1 VRIQQ
6 LALLV
11 VAIVSFAIG
20 GAVLLRDPRR
30 RAHVLFATFTFNI
43 ALYCFLAFLG
53 KTFAAPLLHWTS
65 LLVAVSLPATAQR
78 FFQAFLGDEAGP
90 PPLSR
95 STVVGAALCYTALIF
110 SRFIEPLHQTVWFQ
124 LAFAAYVFAGL
135 YLSVFYLYRRY
146 RATPSKVEKKR
157 LLYLVVGGVTTV
169 TASVVE
175 ILPGGFSTG
184 NVLAIVYLYFL
195 SQNLIRYRLLDLN
208 ELLGRML
215 VLGTLVF
222 ILTLIYGVLVRWVG
236 PDESGLFFFNTLLAS
251 TVVVILVEPLRTR
264 VESAIN
270 RWMFSEK
277 YELFRRIEMLRSE
290 LANVIDMR
298 VLVPRVLASL
308 EDSRRITHASVY
320 LVDPDGSGYELGGHV
335 GPKPEARFDAVTHRA
350 FFERLRRAGT
360 ISLEGIE
367 RELAARRTPSND
379 EKESLQLMM
388 RTLDQMNG
396 SVALGILSED
406 QLLGCLVL
414 RDERLREA
422 YSSDE
427 IELFRGVATSIG
439 VTLQNS
445 QVYERM
451 KERDR
456 LAALG
461 QMAAGLAH
469 EIRNP
474 LGAIK
479 GAAQFLQPSP
489 GAGGTAV
496 GTDPA
501 GTKEFLNII
510 VEEVNRL
517 NKIVSQFLDYA
528 RPYRGEQRQLEVNE
542 VIRKTLQLLAKESE
556 GKGIEVVPT
565 LVDGLPPVRADAEQ
579 LLQVFL
585 NLALNAV
592 QAMPE
597 GGRLFVSSSIRRA
610 TRRGAAAAFLEV
622 RFRDTGVGIP
632 PGDLRNLFIPFF
644 TTKEKGT
651 GLGLPISQRII
662 ENHGGTIEV
671 RSQAG
676 TGATFTVLLPVESDA
691 YAAYV
696 DKKPAVPL
704 FARPTG
710 LALPGPATPL
720 PVPLAHMPPLPLGPS
735 TPLSASA
742 PTPPPVSLE
751 AAAEA
756 ARAGRTPPPVASS
769 ATTPAP
775 AMSKTLPLGTMLPHK
790 R

>member
-1 VRIQQ
+1 MRIQQ

-20 GAVLLRDPRR
+20 GSVLLRDPRR

-43 ALYCFLAFLG
+43 SLYCFLAFLAKG
-53 KTFAAPLLHWTS
+53 VTSAFLQWTS
-65 LLVAVSLPATAQR
+65 FVVAVSLPATAQR
-78 FFQAFLGDEAGP
+78 FFQAFLGDDAGP

-95 STVVGAALCYTALIF
+95 ATVVLAAIAYGALIF
-110 SRFIEPLHQTVWFQ
+110 SRFIEPLHETFWFRA
-124 LAFAAYVFAGL
+124 AFTAYVFAGL

-146 RATPSKVEKKR
+146 LATPSKVEKKR
-157 LLYLVVGGVTTV
+157 LLYLVVGGFTTV
-169 TASVVE
+169 TASLLE
-175 ILPGGFSTG
+175 TIPNALALG
-184 NVLAIVYLYFL
+184 NLLVIVYLYFL

-222 ILTLIYGVLVRWVG
+222 ILTLIYGVLVRWVQ
-236 PDESGLFFFNTLLAS
+236 PDENGLFFFNTLIAS
-251 TVVVILVEPLRTR
+251 TAIVIMVEPLRGR
-264 VESAIN
+264 VEGTIN
-270 RWMFSEK
+270 RWMFQEK
-277 YELFRRIEMLRSE
+277 YELLRRIEMLRSE
-290 LANVIDMR
+290 LANVIDVR
-298 VLVPRVLASL
+298 VLVPRVLAAL

-320 LVDPDGSGYELGGHV
+320 FVDLDGSGFELEGHV

-350 FFERLRRAGT
+350 FFERMRRAGT

-367 RELAARRTPSND
+367 RELAARRSVSSD

-388 RTLDQMNG
+388 RTLEQMHG
-396 SVALGILSED
+396 SVALAITGED
-406 QLLGCLVL
+406 QLLGALVL

-422 YSSDE
+422 YSSEE
-427 IELFRGVATSIG
+427 IELFRGVALSIG

-479 GAAQFLQPSP
+479 GAAQLLQPTAAGQT
-489 GAGGTAV
+489 GAGAGVDA
-496 GTDPA
+496 A
-501 GTKEFLNII
+501 GTREFLNII

-517 NKIVSQFLDYA
+517 NNIVSQFLDYA
-528 RPYRGEQRQLEVNE
+528 RPYRGEQEPLEVND
-542 VIRKTLQLLAKESE
+542 VARKTLQLLAKESA
-556 GKGIEVVPT
+556 GKGIEVVPS

-579 LLQVFL
+579 LVQVFL
-585 NLALNAV
+585 NLSLNAL
-592 QAMPE
+592 QAMPD
-597 GGRLFVSSSIRRA
+597 GGRLFVSTAIRRA

-671 RSQAG
+671 RSQPG
-676 TGATFTVLLPVESDA
+676 MGATFTVLLPVESDA
-691 YAAYV
+691 YSAYV
-696 DKKPAVPL
+696 EKKPAVPAL
-704 FARPTG
+704 PRPVWS
-710 LALPGPATPL
+710 LPGPATP
-720 PVPLAHMPPLPLGPS
+720 PPLLVGARLGAVPGLAGS
-735 TPLSASA
+735 DV
-742 PTPPPVSLE
+742 TPPPLVT
-751 AAAEA
+751 AAA
-756 ARAGRTPPPVASS
+756 
-769 ATTPAP
+769 AP
-775 AMSKTLPLGTMLPHK
+775 AGANTPLPSALATDK

>member
-1 VRIQQ
+1 MRFQQ

-11 VAIVSFAIG
+11 VAIVACAIG
-20 GAVLLRDPRR
+20 GSVLLRDPRR
-30 RAHVLFATFTFNI
+30 RVHVLFATFTFNI
-43 ALYCFLAFLG
+43 ALYCFLSFLAKG
-53 KTFAAPLLHWTS
+53 LESPWLGWAS

-78 FFQAFLGDEAGP
+78 FFQAFLGDDAGP

-95 STVVGAALCYTALIF
+95 STVVGAALFYSALCF
-110 SRFIEPLHQTVWFQ
+110 SRFIEPIHETFWFR
-124 LAFAAYVFAGL
+124 LAFTAYVFAGL

-146 RATPSKVEKKR
+146 RATPSRIEKTR
-157 LLYLVVGGVTTV
+157 LIYLVVGGVVSV
-169 TASVVE
+169 TASLLE
-175 ILPGGFSTG
+175 ALPHGPSVG
-184 NVLAIVYLYFL
+184 NALLIVYLYFL

-208 ELLGRML
+208 ELLGRMV

-222 ILTLIYGVLVRWVG
+222 ILTLIYGVLVAWVERE
-236 PDESGLFFFNTLLAS
+236 ESGLFFFNTLLAS
-251 TVVVILVEPLRTR
+251 TAIVILVEPLRSR
-264 VESAIN
+264 VEGAIN
-270 RWMFSEK
+270 RWMFNEK
-277 YELFRRIEMLRSE
+277 YELTRRIESLRAE

-298 VLVPRVLASL
+298 VLVPRVLSSL

-320 LVDPDGSGYELGGHV
+320 LVDPDGSGYELAGHV
-335 GPKPEARFDAVTHRA
+335 GPKPEVRFDAITHRA

-360 ISLEGIE
+360 LSLEGLE
-367 RELAARRTPSND
+367 RELAARRSVSGE
-379 EKESLQLMM
+379 EKEALQLMM
-388 RTLDQMNG
+388 RTLDQMHG
-396 SVALGILSED
+396 SVALGITGED
-406 QLLGCLVL
+406 QLLGALIL

-422 YSSDE
+422 YSTEE
-427 IELFRGVATSIG
+427 IELFRGVAASIG

-479 GAAQFLQPSP
+479 GAAQFLQPGPDHSI
-489 GAGGTAV
+489 
-496 GTDPA
+496 DSA

-528 RPYRGEQRQLEVNE
+528 RPYRGEQRPLEVND
-542 VIRKTLQLLAKESE
+542 VVRKTLQLVNKEDE
-556 GKGIEVVPT
+556 GRGVEIVT
-565 LVDGLPPVRADAEQ
+565 SLVEGLPPVRADAEQ

-585 NLALNAV
+585 NLCLNAV
-592 QAMPE
+592 QAMAD
-597 GGRLFVSSSIRRA
+597 GGRLFVSTSIRRA

-632 PGDLRNLFIPFF
+632 PADLRNLFIPFF
-644 TTKEKGT
+644 TTKDKGT

-671 RSQAG
+671 RSQPG

-696 DKKPAVPL
+696 EKKPLPPLVPRAAV
-704 FARPTG
+704 
-710 LALPGPATPL
+710 ALPGPVTP
-720 PVPLAHMPPLPLGPS
+720 PPGPI
-735 TPLSASA
+735 
-742 PTPPPVSLE
+742 TPPPVPLGPAAIGRGAGGAMAGVAG
-751 AAAEA
+751 AAAA
-756 ARAGRTPPPVASS
+756 NAQTPPPLPTTPPPVATKPSPLAS
-769 ATTPAP
+769 AAGSP
-775 AMSKTLPLGTMLPHK
+775 K